1 MKENIDV
8 TLAVYT
14 ERLDGYISGQNKLNT
29 TLVESLDKL
38 NTEVNDLQDWKH
50 RVHGAKSGSIAMG
63 VLVVHTVIILGAM
76 TGIVS
81 WINSR

>member
-1 MKENIDV
+1 MKENINV

-38 NTEVNDLQDWKH
+38 NNEVNDLQDWKH
-50 RVHGAKSGSIAMG
+50 RVHGARSGSIAMG
-63 VLVVHTVIILGAM
+63 VLVFHTVIILGAM

>member
-50 RVHGAKSGSIAMG
+50 RVNGAKSGSIAMG
-63 VLVVHTVIILGAM
+63 VLVFHTVIILGAM

>member
-29 TLVESLDKL
+29 TLVESLEKL
-38 NTEVNDLQDWKH
+38 NNEVSDLQDWKH
-50 RVHGAKSGSIAMG
+50 RVHGARSGSIAMG
-63 VLVVHTVIILGAM
+63 VLVFHTVIILGAM
-76 TGIVS
+76 TGIGS

>member
-63 VLVVHTVIILGAM
+63 VLVFHTVIILGAM

-81 WINSR
+81 WRNSR